1 MWSMAFERTSVKTV
15 FRLGREIVR
24 IDDLNALVLQKR
36 GWVLRKSHP
45 LLACCAMRK

>member
-1 MWSMAFERTSVKTV
+1 MAFERTSVKTV
-15 FRLGREIVR
+15 SLGREIVR